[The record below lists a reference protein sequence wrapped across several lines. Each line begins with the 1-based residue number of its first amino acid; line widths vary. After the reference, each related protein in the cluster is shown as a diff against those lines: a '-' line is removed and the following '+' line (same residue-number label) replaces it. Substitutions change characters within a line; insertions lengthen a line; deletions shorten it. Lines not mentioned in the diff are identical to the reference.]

1 MEVLRQYPQ
10 KTKFYERLR
19 ERSRIA
25 QMVANFEHTLIAS
38 VLMSI
43 ASVYDNVALR
53 IGGIAFVAIGIF
65 MLMLPFV
72 VMIKFILGK
81 FPSIRIKFWRLWTW
95 NDVERLYDKW
105 IAGFDFVSSK
115 LRCGF
120 RIVVRVGIYLVFAWL
135 LIEAFHW
142 FSLTWGLGD
151 VRIQGESWRCLRDNF
166 KDICSGAKFSRY
178 WPITVVVWTVFL
190 DVLSVFCRCLA
201 HCALAIIR
209 AWRKQKKGAVQCN
222 TVIPDV
228 PIAPDDKDLLGR
240 GEYVN
245 VVASLIRGAKVG
257 ESARY
262 IGLYGTWG
270 EGKTSVIPR
279 IQRALRYEGYSFV
292 DFRLWE
298 YADRKNLPQ
307 LLFNAIASQERLRLD
322 RTLAGLF
329 RSFGRSLVSSSSA
342 LADIPIAGGVIAG
355 LYEHI
360 SSPEKIKEDLRQ
372 ALIRHTNKI
381 VVVLDDLD
389 RLLADDIYELIRLI
403 KANGDLPNV
412 IYLVSAD
419 REYLAS
425 ALASKLPTR
434 TSEQEQLEEGRRYL
448 EKIIPVECNLPIV
461 KEARYVGLFKFML
474 GQEIAFPSDF
484 DLKKYSGDL
493 IAPYL
498 LTMRN
503 VKRLVNAVYV
513 QWMYQCTKSAGARPK
528 INIGDMI
535 ALTAVKVFA
544 RPLYESLRKNFYLI
558 QSTVRRSG
566 KPSSKGLSKEWVE
579 ANLLGGCS
587 IEYRSALLVFMAEAL
602 RFKECENVISRE
614 SENHDAARTFA
625 SSAYFFFPPDDSEK
639 EFRLVSPK
647 YFWNYFTSENESAE
661 PPSVDIGN
669 QFIQLLENED
679 EAAEYLIALQA
690 AHKLKPIQKGFYRL
704 LDVGMDSDIVE
715 KSIIAVSRA
724 IEKVSVG
731 LADWNF
737 EYALQSDF
745 GNPAAAQL
753 FRMLPRCLKKLS
765 SRDKAKVKSDVIA
778 NSLKKSN
785 SLGTI
790 SRIIV
795 LYGGRNNKFS
805 EVAFLGLREY
815 FKGEVESLIKKERM
829 VGYPDELVIRKAWI
843 CLAISDSVF
852 GRHVAEVLLDEAR
865 IVGSRWNALYP
876 FIKATK
882 SMRAEHI
889 ACFTADWLTK
899 IFELHQLVELSKIIR
914 SGEMTTSWD
923 KALAYSIEYILD
935 NNCSENKISR
945 ANQEEYIRKQLAAAK
960 DM

>member
-1 MEVLRQYPQ
+1 M
-10 KTKFYERLR
+10 
-19 ERSRIA
+19 I
-25 QMVANFEHTLIAS
+25 ANFEHTLIAN

-43 ASVYDNVALR
+43 AIVYDNVAFR
-53 IGGIAFVAIGIF
+53 IGSIAFVGIGIF
-65 MLMLPFV
+65 ILMLPFV
-72 VMIKFILGK
+72 VMMKFIFRK
-81 FPSIRIKFWRLWTW
+81 FPTIRMKFWRLWTW

-105 IAGFDFVSSK
+105 IAGFDYISSK

-120 RIVVRVGIYLVFAWL
+120 RIVVRLGIYLFFAWL

-166 KDICSGAKFSRY
+166 KDICSGLKFSRY
-178 WPITVVVWTVFL
+178 WPITIVVWTVFL
-190 DVLSVFCRCLA
+190 DVLIVFCRWVA

-209 AWRKQKKGAVQCN
+209 AWRKEKKGAVQCN

-228 PIAPDDKDLLGR
+228 PIDPDDKDLLGR

-245 VVASLIRGAKVG
+245 VVASLIRGAKAG

-322 RTLAGLF
+322 RTLSGLL
-329 RSFGRSLVSSSSA
+329 RSFGRSLVSPSSV
-342 LADIPIAGGVIAG
+342 LAEIPIVGGVIAG

-448 EKIIPVECNLPIV
+448 EKIIPIECNLPIV
-461 KEARYVGLFKFML
+461 KEARYVGLFKSML
-474 GQEIAFPSDF
+474 GQETTFPSDF

-513 QWMYQCTKSAGARPK
+513 QWMYQCTKSAGTRPK

-535 ALTAVKVFA
+535 ALTAVNVFA

-566 KPSSKGLSKEWVE
+566 KPFSKGLSKEWVE
-579 ANLLGGCS
+579 VNLLGGCS
-587 IEYRSALLVFMAEAL
+587 LEYRSALLAFMAEVL
-602 RFKECENVISRE
+602 RFKECDNVISRE
-614 SENHDAARTFA
+614 SESGNHDAVRT
-625 SSAYFFFPPDDSEK
+625 SVSRAYFFSPLDDSEK

-647 YFWNYFTSENESAE
+647 CFWNYFTSENEGAE

-669 QFIQLLENED
+669 QFIQLLEDED
-679 EAAEYLIALQA
+679 EAAQYLITLQT

-704 LDVGMDSDIVE
+704 LDVGIDSDIVE

-731 LADWNF
+731 LEGWNF
-737 EYALQSDF
+737 EHALQSDF
-745 GNPAAAQL
+745 GNPSAAQL

-765 SRDKAKVKSDVIA
+765 SLDKTKVKSDEIA

-795 LYGGRNNKFS
+795 LYGGRNNNFS
-805 EVAFLGLREY
+805 EVAFYGLVEY
-815 FKGEVESLIKKERM
+815 FKGEVESFIKRGKM

-843 CLAISDSVF
+843 CLAISDSAF
-852 GRHVAEVLLDEAR
+852 GRGVAEILLDEAR
-865 IVGSRWNALYP
+865 MVGSRWNALYP

-899 IFELHQLVELSKIIR
+899 IFELNQLVELSKIIR
-914 SGEMTTSWD
+914 SGDMTTSWE
-923 KALAYSIEYILD
+923 KSLAYSIEYILD
-935 NNCSENKISR
+935 NDCFENKISQ
-945 ANQEEYIRKQLAAAK
+945 ANQEEYIRKQFAAAK
-960 DM
+960 DSVEKYSM